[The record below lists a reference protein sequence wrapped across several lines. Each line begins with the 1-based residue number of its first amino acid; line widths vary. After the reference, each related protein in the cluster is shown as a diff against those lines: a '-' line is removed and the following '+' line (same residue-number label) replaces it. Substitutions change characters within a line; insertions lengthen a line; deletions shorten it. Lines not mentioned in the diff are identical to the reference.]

1 MNLGR
6 FRTFGRGSFGLMIG
20 LGLMVNWA
28 RASEGG
34 SSFDEKRPS
43 CVQVVKDVTAN
54 NGVRRI
60 AVRMGSLLQDYRQ
73 QIAIVDE
80 ILGVLNSDMSI
91 KEKVSTEGIQKG
103 DKAALEIL
111 RYLQMR
117 RVSLRGPQLLLKLS
131 QYVHEK
137 VLFWYSTGMIY
148 DSLQGLSGDG
158 VNFTYVELYFTLVD
172 LLMFQIEKIGFVE
185 ELGRN
190 PLIGDLVSFA
200 IGRGAEDMEKEFGL
214 ITNDLLKRRIRNLE
228 KRALDIVTTQL
239 DSQLVRGKGF
249 AQLRERILFGSIW
262 MNRLYEKVGG
272 FELAYLEGSRDLGAA
287 RFSINEEFNGLTDQN
302 YYLEMEVAQ
311 VLVDLCFGSGLNVDQ
326 YLEVFLS
333 WSQSPDNEMEWAMRA
348 FWTYANDFGLI
359 ISEDLGLAVLLEA
372 RGLLPPMRQ
381 FDPDLDEEGW
391 EP

>member
-287 RFSINEEFNGLTDQN
+287 RFSINEEF
-302 YYLEMEVAQ
+302 
-311 VLVDLCFGSGLNVDQ
+311 
-326 YLEVFLS
+326 
-333 WSQSPDNEMEWAMRA
+333 
-348 FWTYANDFGLI
+348 
-359 ISEDLGLAVLLEA
+359 
-372 RGLLPPMRQ
+372 
-381 FDPDLDEEGW
+381 
-391 EP
+391 